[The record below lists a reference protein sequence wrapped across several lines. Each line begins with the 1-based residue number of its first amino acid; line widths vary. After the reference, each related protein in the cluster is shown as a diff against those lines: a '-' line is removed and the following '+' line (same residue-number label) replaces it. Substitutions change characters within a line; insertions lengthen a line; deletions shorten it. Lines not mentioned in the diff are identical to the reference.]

1 MNILITG
8 ATGLV
13 GSHLTR
19 RLLAEGHTVI
29 AVTRNAAKA
38 RHLGIEIVEWKEP
51 EKEIFPVAALADI
64 DVVVH
69 LAGEHIAATRW
80 SEEQKLCIRNSRV
93 LSTRNLVAAIEKSA
107 HKPKAFICAS
117 AIGFY
122 GDRGEEQLPETEV
135 AGKGFLAEVCQEW
148 EAEAARAK
156 SFGFRVAQ
164 VRIGVVLA
172 NEGGA
177 LQEMLPIFKFGL
189 GGTLGSGHQWFP
201 WIHVDDVV
209 GIIHHTIIND
219 AIQSPINAVAPT
231 SVTNH
236 EFTQALAATIHR
248 PAFFFVPNFALRIGL
263 GEMAEML
270 LSSVHVIP
278 EVAVKTGYEFK
289 FSTLSRALSN
299 LLEQ

>member
-19 RLLAEGHTVI
+19 RLVADGHKVI
-29 AVTRNAAKA
+29 AVTRKAEKA
-38 RHLGIEIVEWKEP
+38 RHLGVEIVEWKQP
-51 EKEIFPVAALADI
+51 EKEIFPMAALADI

-80 SEEQKLCIRNSRV
+80 SEAQKLRIKNSRV

-107 HKPKAFICAS
+107 HMPKAFICAS

-122 GDRGEEQLPETEV
+122 GDRGEEQLPETAG
-135 AGKGFLAEVCQEW
+135 AGKGFLAEICQEW

-156 SFGFRVAQ
+156 SSGCRVAQ

-189 GGTLGSGHQWFP
+189 GGTLGSGQQWFP

-209 GIIHHTIIND
+209 GIIQHAIISE
-219 AIQSPINAVAPT
+219 AVQSPLNAVAPT

-263 GEMAEML
+263 GEMADML
-270 LSSVHVIP
+270 LSSVRVVP

-289 FSTLSRALSN
+289 FSTLSSALSN
-299 LLEQ
+299 LLAK